1 MYITVEE
8 LGVPEDMLIRLTD
21 DEGTGMVNAA
31 RAEDAITAA
40 QAKVDA
46 ALSKDFATPLAAPS
60 GLVKTL
66 TRDIAV
72 YNLYLRVGSVPES
85 VKDAYVSAAGMLD
98 KTVAGLFHLGLDN
111 PPPGVEFSFSDRE
124 FTREYMEGF

>member
-1 MYITVEE
+1 MYISVEE
-8 LGVPEDMLIRLTD
+8 LSVPEDMLIRLTD
-21 DEGTGMVNAA
+21 DEGSGMVNTA

-46 ALSKDFATPLAAPS
+46 SLSKEFDTPLSSPS
-60 GLVKTL
+60 GLIKSL

-72 YNLYLRVGSVPES
+72 YTLYMRVGSVPDPIRE
-85 VKDAYVSAAGMLD
+85 AYVSACGMLD
-98 KTVAGLFHLGLDN
+98 KAEAGLFHLGLDR
-111 PPPGVEFSFSDRE
+111 PSPGVEFSFSDRE